1 VDRRTIHGR
10 NPKPVTDDYLKI
22 LTRNLHQTPS
32 DFDTPS
38 VFFSQLSHKKTPSFR
53 GGVFVIY
60 PRDVIGVID

>member
-22 LTRNLHQTPS
+22 LTRNLHQTPL

-38 VFFSQLSHKKTPSFR
+38 VFFSQLSHKKTPVL
-53 GGVFVIY
+53 GGVFDIS